1 MLSCPSLTHIIYLF
15 IEIKS
20 PFSLSFNH
28 AALQHHTVQYHKDIF
43 HMCSAKWG
51 AEIAVPIF
59 KLNCALC
66 AGTQWWQYITFQ
78 TCNSS
83 PGCDPT
89 MDPTLLQTHVYCLLS
104 IWSIQ
109 YHRQFQRQTERY
121 NWQENGFCGF
131 GFSLPSLRNIIKE
144 KGNVISRYLPRKLSC
159 LQHIFP
165 GILEIETRE
174 CLFYLQP
181 AAWRWCC
188 GWD

>member
-1 MLSCPSLTHIIYLF
+1 MLSCPWLTHIIYLF

-28 AALQHHTVQYHKDIF
+28 AALQHYTMQHHKDIF

-51 AEIAVPIF
+51 AEIGVQIF
-59 KLNCALC
+59 KLNCYTHC

-78 TCNSS
+78 TCY
-83 PGCDPT
+83 PHLAVTP
-89 MDPTLLQTHVYCLLS
+89 LQTHVYCLLS
-104 IWSIQ
+104 TWSIQ
-109 YHRQFQRQTERY
+109 YHRHRQFQRQTEIY
-121 NWQENGFCGF
+121 KWQEDGFCGF

-144 KGNVISRYLPRKLSC
+144 KGNVIPRYLPTKLSC

-165 GILEIETRE
+165 GILEIETRK
-174 CLFYLQP
+174 CFFYLQP
-181 AAWRWCC
+181 AAWRWWCG

>member
-20 PFSLSFNH
+20 PFSRSFNH
-28 AALQHHTVQYHKDIF
+28 AAVQHYTMQHHKDIF

-78 TCNSS
+78 TCYPHLPVTPLYRLMSIVFYQFEASS
-83 PGCDPT
+83 IIDI
-89 MDPTLLQTHVYCLLS
+89 DS
-104 IWSIQ
+104 F
-109 YHRQFQRQTERY
+109 RDKQRYTIDRRMAFVALASA
-121 NWQENGFCGF
+121 WH
-131 GFSLPSLRNIIKE
+131 LRNIMKE
-144 KGNVISRYLPRKLSC
+144 KGNVILRYLPTKLSC

-174 CLFYLQP
+174 CFFYLQP
-181 AAWRWCC
+181 AARRRCG